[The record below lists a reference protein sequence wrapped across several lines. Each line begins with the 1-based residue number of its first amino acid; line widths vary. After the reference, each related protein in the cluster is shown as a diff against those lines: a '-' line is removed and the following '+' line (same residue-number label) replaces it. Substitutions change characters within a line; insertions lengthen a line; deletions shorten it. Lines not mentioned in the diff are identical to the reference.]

1 MITPTRFTARA
12 LALGTIAAL
21 TLATFAPAPVMAGT
35 PSSRP
40 ASASPAS
47 GDRGITDISA
57 RRRQQAR
64 HYRNNGGAAAAAAF
78 AGIIGTIG
86 TIAAAQSRRDYYD
99 SGYGYYGG
107 GPRYYGYGGGYPYG
121 RRDYYGRSGYY
132 GY

>member
-1 MITPTRFTARA
+1 MNTPTRSTARA
-12 LALGTIAAL
+12 VALGTIAAL
-21 TLATFAPAPVMAGT
+21 IIATFAPAPVFAGM
-35 PSSRP
+35 PSSKP
-40 ASASPAS
+40 ATATPAAV
-47 GDRGITDISA
+47 DRGITDISA

-121 RRDYYGRSGYY
+121 GPNYYGRSGYY